1 MDKFKFLKDAIA
13 DSDLEEFI
21 VRTVT
26 DYLLLQAYRFDSME
40 QLAYKIQRQWN
51 YIFEF
56 KYEDFRKKNI
66 IDKYTISNNV
76 DVYAKLNDN
85 KNITIVFNQK
95 LTTNLQ
101 RFLFLK
107 VCAYDI
113 FDEWHPGDELRL
125 SVLNC
130 KTNFER
136 NWAERFAID
145 LTMSY
150 NVYSQMKEGLKGGH
164 IIANQ
169 KIMEPELYI
178 IREHDF
184 KEERGR
190 DRLWMIPESNKLEH

>member
-1 MDKFKFLKDAIA
+1 MDKFKFLKDTIA

-66 IDKYTISNNV
+66 IDKYTMSNNV

-85 KNITIVFNQK
+85 KNITFVFNKK
-95 LTTNLQ
+95 LNPNLQ
-101 RFLFLK
+101 RFLFFK
-107 VCAYDI
+107 VWAYDI

-150 NVYSQMKEGLKGGH
+150 NVYSQMKEGFKGGH

-184 KEERGR
+184 KEERER
-190 DRLWMIPESNKLEH
+190 DRLWMIPESNK